1 LANQDGGTPVCGVV
15 GGSYT
20 AYISQRQTAERKE
33 KAGERARKRER
44 GPVAK
49 PGE

>member
-1 LANQDGGTPVCGVV
+1 MANQDGGTPVCRVV
-15 GGSYT
+15 GGSFT
-20 AYISQRQTAERKE
+20 AYISQRQTAKRKE
-33 KAGERARKRER
+33 QAGERVRKIER